1 MNLIQRVLIM
11 KRMGPSKK
19 KNTQI
24 DRTNH
29 QLFEPDPC
37 RKEEEKEFYKSGS
50 NFFKGEDSVDNIA
63 SNPTTQANAPSIS
76 INTQTKANKA
86 LEERNLSYSEEYI
99 KNEINESNRIKNYL
113 STGGTGGNESRP
125 EANLNISETD
135 EENVL
140 IESPEKDTHR
150 SSANEELEYQT
161 GNGKNGN
168 LSEFLNNKKSIDS
181 DNLYNYMDE
190 ISVES
195 LNSDDKF

>member
-19 KNTQI
+19 KNIQI
-24 DRTNH
+24 EKNNH
-29 QLFEPDPC
+29 ELFEPDPC

-50 NFFKGEDSVDNIA
+50 NFFKGEEGNENSINNQLI
-63 SNPTTQANAPSIS
+63 QANSPSTIS
-76 INTQTKANKA
+76 QTKANKA
-86 LEERNLSYSEEYI
+86 LEVRNLSYSEEYI

-113 STGGTGGNESRP
+113 STGGTGGNENRP

-140 IESPEKDTHR
+140 IESPEKDTHTHR

-161 GNGKNGN
+161 GNAKNGN
-168 LSEFLNNKKSIDS
+168 LSQFLNNKKSIDS